1 MGARR
6 RKLNR
11 ELLGIDRADERDDEE
26 SFLGSQGSRL
36 LRFLLLMSSSSLSL
50 HASSHSVTA
59 FVYSHKWIL
68 FSLSVRTGTSKSK
81 TDDHKRRK
89 RQRERYIETRKATS
103 EAFVAICAVAAV
115 IFGLVLWAHTHHL

>member
-59 FVYSHKWIL
+59 FVYSHNGFSFLSL
-68 FSLSVRTGTSKSK
+68 FERELQNQKQTTTNDGNDSEKGTSKLE
-81 TDDHKRRK
+81 KRRAK
-89 RQRERYIETRKATS
+89 RSWRFAQSRR
-103 EAFVAICAVAAV
+103 
-115 IFGLVLWAHTHHL
+115 

>member
-26 SFLGSQGSRL
+26 SFLGSQ
-36 LRFLLLMSSSSLSL
+36 
-50 HASSHSVTA
+50 
-59 FVYSHKWIL
+59 
-68 FSLSVRTGTSKSK
+68 
-81 TDDHKRRK
+81 DDHKRRK
-89 RQRERYIETRKATS
+89 RQREKYIETRKATS

>member
-36 LRFLLLMSSSSLSL
+36 LRFLLLISSMSLQYNDAINACEVMKPCVCSWQKRDILAKKEAKKL
-50 HASSHSVTA
+50 QRKVAGKIF
-59 FVYSHKWIL
+59 FVGEPEMI
-68 FSLSVRTGTSKSK
+68 
-81 TDDHKRRK
+81 
-89 RQRERYIETRKATS
+89 ANN
-103 EAFVAICAVAAV
+103 
-115 IFGLVLWAHTHHL
+115 